1 MGGDQREENLRVQR
15 KLYIGWKSSV
25 RPLSKE
31 NERSGLIYSREKP
44 KTGKV
49 QRFSGNETDMA
60 KGTGHQKRVY
70 EVTDIPPSVS
80 PTLL

>member
-1 MGGDQREENLRVQR
+1 M
-15 KLYIGWKSSV
+15 

-49 QRFSGNETDMA
+49 QRFSRNETDMA

-70 EVTDIPPSVS
+70 EVTNILLICVLNSSLTWHLPPITR
-80 PTLL
+80 PKLFL